1 MKPASPA
8 SPDESANVSANTRL
22 RSTPNSAA
30 APGSSASARHCLP
43 KPVSWIVD
51 NVATAASSD
60 ADLGAVE
67 RQIKAGVPRP
77 ETATKPR
84 PITRVVAR
92 EKRLKVTPIRR
103 ASQPESRRLAADP
116 SAGRLAVLA
125 VVIVPGELRALVV
138 PGVPR
143 CGDRE
148 HAP

>member
-1 MKPASPA
+1 MGERRT
-8 SPDESANVSANTRL
+8 DEAAGADHLLSVPPPPCAAFEPLQIVEAGGDPGLMR
-22 RSTPNSAA
+22 RYHRTPNL
-30 APGSSASARHCLP
+30 GGGDGGEQRHR
-43 KPVSWIVD
+43 
-51 NVATAASSD
+51 
-60 ADLGAVE
+60 LGGGE

-77 ETATKPR
+77 KTATKPR

-148 HAP
+148 H